1 MMKNANKISTY
12 CPLRSWAIFEIEIGG
27 LLILDEMSLLNT
39 VLLDIESGILLKRH
53 LASYSKKNAIKS
65 ERMLPYFDE
74 KMNVEIGASSVLH
87 VGVSNSS
94 SFDEINTLITKL
106 RLENASL

>member
-1 MMKNANKISTY
+1 
-12 CPLRSWAIFEIEIGG
+12 
-27 LLILDEMSLLNT
+27 
-39 VLLDIESGILLKRH
+39 
-53 LASYSKKNAIKS
+53 
-65 ERMLPYFDE
+65 MLTYFDE
-74 KMNVEIGASSVLH
+74 KMNVEIGASSVLL